1 MDLRLHGYDSLEA
14 IPADLLREAKRLGFS
29 DFQIGRAIGMEKD
42 HDMEEAITLVR
53 RRRKA
58 LGIIPCVKQIDT
70 LAAEYPART
79 NYLYLTYGGEEN
91 DIDYEKRRTLRGGA
105 RLWCL
110 PHRQFRGSST
120 GAESRLSTPSARRVT
135 DP

>member
-1 MDLRLHGYDSLEA
+1 MTLPRSTAGSLHKLKRIHDVDLRLHGYDSLEA

-70 LAAEYPART
+70 R
-79 NYLYLTYGGEEN
+79 
-91 DIDYEKRRTLRGGA
+91 
-105 RLWCL
+105 
-110 PHRQFRGSST
+110 
-120 GAESRLSTPSARRVT
+120 RRVSGT
-135 DP
+135 YQLPVPHIRRRGE